1 MVVLSLKIQ
10 STCICFYFVGN
21 LVEVWS
27 KFSGVFEFMEVISV
41 RVELEFSF
49 INVQIFELM
58 FVVKKVCSC

>member
-1 MVVLSLKIQ
+1 M
-10 STCICFYFVGN
+10 CICFYFVGN

-49 INVQIFELM
+49 INV
-58 FVVKKVCSC
+58 